1 MYLEVDVILHAIRK
15 PYGSEK
21 FWSLKKYLTRT
32 GIKCHTIST
41 VANILQYI
49 GLTLFGMVGDI
60 FVSFMFIGLITEVSV
75 VPYEPMVVSIPCT
88 SSSKKL
94 NIRTFTWSTVCFYT
108 SIISFRILKDIKV
121 SPRTLMQLLS
131 KEG

>member
-21 FWSLKKYLTRT
+21 FWSLKKYLTRI

-60 FVSFMFIGLITEVSV
+60 FVSFMFIGLFSMDPYDSATFLVLPTPKSWILGLSHEV
-75 VPYEPMVVSIPCT
+75 
-88 SSSKKL
+88 
-94 NIRTFTWSTVCFYT
+94 
-108 SIISFRILKDIKV
+108 
-121 SPRTLMQLLS
+121 LL
-131 KEG
+131 G